1 MEFPECRVG
10 NLQAVVCEFQQ
21 LFQTSPGRTDASYHY
36 IPITGREDIKPGT
49 ERTEWNRI
57 NWGARHSSF
66 IKQPLHFYE
75 TINLFTHFCFP

>member
-49 ERTEWNRI
+49 EQNGMEQNQLGRT
-57 NWGARHSSF
+57 SL
-66 IKQPLHFYE
+66 KFY
-75 TINLFTHFCFP
+75 